1 MNAPA
6 GTTPNGLPISGE
18 HIAAINRQRRIIF
31 QDDVLAN
38 DVFRTDEVGTERLEK
53 IIHFYMSRLDEQPNQ
68 IDSIWFEWGEGN
80 TAVWPSEVIPCT
92 ENVFPRWWEAG
103 IDPVEVLLTEAK
115 KRDRE
120 VFFSYRING
129 SDNDDLFD
137 PPRPFRSADSAKS

>member
-1 MNAPA
+1 MHQTDRHLTDYPSAR
-6 GTTPNGLPISGE
+6 E

-38 DVFRTDEVGTERLEK
+38 DVFRTDEVGTERLDK
-53 IIHFYMSRLDEQPNQ
+53 IIDFYMSRLDEQPNQ

-92 ENVFPRWWEAG
+92 ENVFPRWWAAG
-103 IDPVEVLLTEAK
+103 IDPVEVLLAESQ
-115 KRDRE
+115 KRGRE

-129 SDNDDLFD
+129 SDNDD
-137 PPRPFRSADSAKS
+137 PV

>member
-1 MNAPA
+1 M
-6 GTTPNGLPISGE
+6 
-18 HIAAINRQRRIIF
+18 HIRPPRPRHLEALERPRRIIF

-38 DVFRTDEVGTERLEK
+38 DAFRTQQVDPERLHQ
-53 IIHFYMSRLDEQPNQ
+53 IISFYMSRLDEKPNQ

-80 TAVWPSEVIPCT
+80 TAVWPSQILPRT

-103 IDPVEVLLTEAK
+103 IDPVEVLLTEAR
-115 KRDRE
+115 KRGRE

-137 PPRPFRSADSAKS
+137 PPHSFI